1 MPAEELNEADRTTL
15 TREAGLGKPPS
26 ILTVEA
32 VEFWA
37 ARRQDAADLAAA
49 GIRLVPAWEGS
60 DG

>member
-1 MPAEELNEADRTTL
+1 MPDTL
-15 TREAGLGKPPS
+15 TDDEKTILVREAGTGKPPS

-49 GIRLVPAWEGS
+49 GITLVPAWEGS
-60 DG
+60 DT